1 MYSLEERLL
10 AVKTYYEMGCSAR
23 ATVRRLGYPDESNLY
38 HWVKEYERDNGLHE
52 HRIRYSKYTESEK
65 RAAVEYY
72 YAHGQNCLKTVK
84 DLGYPSRTLLMH
96 WLEENPKKVEI
107 DCKKRKTW
115 VKCSEEQREQAVLES
130 CRENLTLKAIAEMYG
145 VSQAA
150 VIQWRKKYLGKD
162 REKRMPDPSP
172 QDTLDIVQLQKEKL
186 ALEAEVKALKKEHYR
201 LQLENDALKEAA
213 KLLKKAQGINLKK
226 ISNREKA
233 MVIDALRDR
242 YPLKDL
248 LLLFCMAKSSYCY
261 QETVI
266 NASDKYKELRK
277 ELRDIFEESKGRYGY
292 RRLHAVLKA
301 HDNIVSEKV
310 IRRIMNEENMKVY
323 HKRRRGYSSYK
334 GEISPEV
341 ENVIN
346 RDFHAEKP
354 NEKWITDITEFSIPA
369 GKVYLSP
376 LIDCFDGMPV
386 SWTIGTSPDAML
398 VNTMLDDAISILTE
412 DEKPLVHSDRGCH
425 YRWPG
430 WIERMEKAGLT
441 RSMSKKGCSPDNSA
455 CEGFFGRL
463 KNEMFYGHSWTG
475 ISIHD
480 FIETVDQYVHWYA
493 EKRIKISLGGLS
505 PLDYRRKLG
514 FVP

>member
-10 AVKTYYEMGCSAR
+10 AVKTYYEMGRNAK
-23 ATVRRLGYPDESNLY
+23 ATVRRLGYPDESNIS
-38 HWVKEYERDNGLHE
+38 HWVKEYERDHGLHE
-52 HRIRYSKYTESEK
+52 HRVRYSKYTDSEK
-65 RAAVEYY
+65 QAAVEYY
-72 YAHGQNCLKTVK
+72 YTNGQNGLQTVK
-84 DLGYPSRTLLMH
+84 DLGYPSRTLLSQ
-96 WLEENPKKVEI
+96 WVEENPRETGK
-107 DCKKRKTW
+107 DCKKRKTP
-115 VKCSEEQREQAVLES
+115 VRCSEEQREQAVLES
-130 CRENLTLKAIAEMYG
+130 CKGTTLKAIAETYG
-145 VSQAA
+145 VSEAA
-150 VIQWRKKYLGKD
+150 IIQWREKYLGKV
-162 REKRMPDPSP
+162 RKKRMPDPSP
-172 QDTLDIVQLQKEKL
+172 QDTLDIVQLQKEKQ
-186 ALEAEVKALKKEHYR
+186 ALEAEVKALRREHYR

-213 KLLKKAQGINLKK
+213 RLLKKARGINLKK

-248 LLLFCMAKSSYCY
+248 LALFCMAKSSYCY
-261 QETVI
+261 QEAAL
-266 NASDKYKELRK
+266 NAPDKYRELRE
-277 ELRDIFEESKGRYGY
+277 ELRGLFAEAKERYGY
-292 RRLHAVLKA
+292 RRLHAVLRT
-301 HDNIVSEKV
+301 NGRIVSEKV
-310 IRRIMNEENMKVY
+310 VRRIMREEDMKVY
-323 HKRRRGYSSYK
+323 NKRRRGYSSYK

-354 NEKWITDITEFSIPA
+354 NEKWLTDITEFSIPA

-386 SWTIGTSPDAML
+386 SWTIGTSPDSAL
-398 VNTMLDDAISILTE
+398 VNTMLDNAISTLSE

-463 KNEMFYGHSWTG
+463 KNEMFYGRSWKGT
-475 ISIHD
+475 SIHD
-480 FIETVDQYVHWYA
+480 FIETVDQYIHWYA
-493 EKRIKISLGGLS
+493 EKRIKMSLGGLS

-514 FVP
+514 LAP